1 MSVEEFDE
9 LLQKDEALRNSLSSA
24 IAVAMDE
31 TTGMLPLINV
41 LRLFGHQ
48 LQKNGSA
55 EEALELR
62 SLEAE
67 CSKFAINELL
77 D

>member
-1 MSVEEFDE
+1 MSPDEFDE
-9 LLQKDEALRNSLSSA
+9 LVRKDETLRNSLSSA

-31 TTGMLPLINV
+31 SSGMLPLISL

-48 LQKNGSA
+48 LRQNGSA

-62 SLEAE
+62 SLETE
-67 CSKFAINELL
+67 CSKRVLNELL
-77 D
+77 A